1 MLLIIAVAAK
11 TSGILLRA
19 LIRSSSSSMYTV
31 AKESTTTTQL
41 LRFYEFTTA
50 DSSPSETRSGT
61 RKGRGQSN
69 LTLSHSQEN
78 SN

>member
-19 LIRSSSSSMYTV
+19 LIRSSSSMYTV

>member
-19 LIRSSSSSMYTV
+19 LIRSSSMYTV